1 MKYEKCFRAL
11 GREGQLFT
19 EAQVNN
25 IVAQNTIENT
35 MAFTAPQLGMW
46 KIDFC
51 ENAHFQT
58 ISRLS
63 LSK

>member
-35 MAFTAPQLGMW
+35 MAFTAPQLGM
-46 KIDFC
+46 
-51 ENAHFQT
+51 
-58 ISRLS
+58 
-63 LSK
+63 